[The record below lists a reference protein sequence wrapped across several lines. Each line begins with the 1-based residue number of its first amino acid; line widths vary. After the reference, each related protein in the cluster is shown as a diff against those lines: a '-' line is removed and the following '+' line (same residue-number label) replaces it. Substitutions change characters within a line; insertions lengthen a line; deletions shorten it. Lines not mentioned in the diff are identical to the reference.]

1 MPSHVNT
8 IVLHG
13 KSDDEV
19 ASLMNMSAIAPFQ
32 STRALFSSKNPV

>member
-1 MPSHVNT
+1 MPSYVNT

-19 ASLMNMSAIAPFQ
+19 ESVVNMSAIAPFQ
-32 STRALFSSKNPV
+32 SARDLSSSKNPV

>member
-13 KSDDEV
+13 KNGNEV
-19 ASLMNMSAIAPFQ
+19 ASVVNMSAIAPFQ
-32 STRALFSSKNPV
+32 SARALFSSKNPV